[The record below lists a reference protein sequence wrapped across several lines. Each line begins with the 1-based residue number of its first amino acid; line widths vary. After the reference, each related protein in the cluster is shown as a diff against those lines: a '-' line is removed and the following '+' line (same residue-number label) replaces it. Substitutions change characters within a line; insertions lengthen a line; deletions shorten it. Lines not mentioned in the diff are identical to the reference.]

1 MRQFIA
7 RTLLVCGLVPVFAH
21 AVPAQ
26 QTAQTIP
33 SGERGGINA
42 TSPALISDATSLA
55 EVRRQLQHQR
65 EEIDQL
71 RAALNEQTRLLNG
84 LLAHTARA
92 ESVASAAII
101 QPATDGTSGA
111 LDSNN
116 SNPPV
121 QTATKNAQGD
131 SLETRVGRIESQT
144 KTVEALSKQLGSI
157 TFSGDIRLRYEGTF
171 GQLNALPNNANPA
184 IAGNELSSRNRA
196 RIRARLALR
205 GQLGKEFD
213 WGLRFA
219 TGTLPDVISVNQTLT
234 DFFDRKQFAL
244 DQAYITYRPSA
255 IPGLKLQGGKF
266 ETPWL
271 STEMTWDGDIQPE
284 GINES
289 YSRDFKISALKNL
302 TFVAW
307 QLPLLERQA
316 AFTLD
321 AGGRVNRGLSRRNG
335 RDLALYG
342 AQARARFGLTPT
354 VALTVS
360 ATDLYFSGTQFITPA
375 QFFGG
380 QLQIPV
386 MVNIPATATTPAQS
400 VTALVPLSRDL
411 FVAGLSL
418 GISTATNN
426 ATNRDGRLSSGF
438 NLVDLIARLD
448 LTGSRRFP
456 VTLLFNFV
464 TNTQTRDVITAG
476 PGSTNLIVNNDENN
490 GYWAEIQV
498 GKTQE
503 KNDVQFGYTFM
514 RIEKDAVLTPFN
526 FSDIPQQS
534 DVRAHRFNFSYNAAP
549 RVILSL
555 TGLVTARP
563 HGLLGVFG
571 NTPTGSLNRATTKLQ
586 LDTVFRF

>member
-1 MRQFIA
+1 MRQIIA
-7 RTLLVCGLVPVFAH
+7 RTLLVCGLVPVFAYV
-21 AVPAQ
+21 ASAQ
-26 QTAQTIP
+26 QAAQIIT
-33 SGERGGINA
+33 SGERGGIDA
-42 TSPALISDATSLA
+42 ASPAPMGDAISLA
-55 EVRRQLQHQR
+55 EVRRQLQQQR

-71 RAALNEQTRLLNG
+71 RVALNEQTRLLNE
-84 LLAHTARA
+84 LLARTARA
-92 ESVASAAII
+92 ESAASAAVI
-101 QPATDGTSGA
+101 QPVADGTSSA
-111 LDSNN
+111 LDS
-116 SNPPV
+116 SLPA

-131 SLETRVGRIESQT
+131 SLETRVGRIEAQT

-157 TFSGDIRLRYEGTF
+157 TFSGDIRLRYEGQF

-184 IAGNELSSRNRA
+184 IAGNELTA
-196 RIRARLALR
+196 RHRTRLRARLTLR

-213 WGLRFA
+213 WGIRFA
-219 TGTLPDVISVNQTLT
+219 TGVLSDVTSSNQTLT
-234 DFFDRKQFAL
+234 DFFDHKQFAL
-244 DQAYITYRPSA
+244 NQAYVTYRPSA

-266 ETPWL
+266 ETPWVF
-271 STEMTWDGDIQPE
+271 TEMTWDGDLQPE
-284 GINES
+284 GVNES
-289 YSRDFKISALKNL
+289 YSRDFKTSALKNL
-302 TFVAW
+302 TLIAW

-321 AGGRVNRGLSRRNG
+321 ANGRVNRDLSRRNG

-354 VALTVS
+354 AALTVS

-386 MVNIPATATTPAQS
+386 TVNIPATATTPAQT

-411 FVAGLSL
+411 LVAGSSL
-418 GISTATNN
+418 GISSATNN
-426 ATNRDGRLSSGF
+426 ATNRDGKLSSGF

-464 TNTQTRDVITAG
+464 TNTQTRDVVTAG
-476 PGSTNLIVNNDENN
+476 TGGVNLIVNNDENN

-498 GKTQE
+498 GKTWE

-526 FSDIPQQS
+526 FSDIAQQS
-534 DVRAHRFNFSYNAAP
+534 DVRAHRFNFSYAAAP

-555 TGLVTARP
+555 TGLVIERP

-571 NTPTGSLNRATTKLQ
+571 NTPPGSLNRATRRLQ